1 MEIELRIGLFFAGLA
16 VLVLL
21 YFLTRS
27 KKRKTRRKEFEDFN
41 FDKEGLINPLDTEMN
56 PEIESVGPVRVIKD
70 NPNYPGDRVETSDTE
85 ESVPQVSD
93 RGAQAEDTQDAE
105 DAEDA
110 QDAQDAKE
118 QKLVVLHVM
127 ARRPRTFKGTS
138 IMDLTRELDLE
149 YDDMRIFHKKVK
161 RLSGRKAMY
170 SVMNA
175 VKPGTFDQDG
185 MDQFETP
192 GISFVMSLPGPENG
206 LKAFNIMLEAAKRAS
221 EYLQGDVFDESRN
234 RLSQQTIAHL
244 QEEVQL
250 FSLKHPSTDQDT

>member
-56 PEIESVGPVRVIKD
+56 PEIESVGPVRVIRD

-85 ESVPQVSD
+85 ESAPQVSD
-93 RGAQAEDTQDAE
+93 RGAQAEDT
-105 DAEDA
+105 
-110 QDAQDAKE
+110 QDAKE

-138 IMDLTRELDLE
+138 IIDLTRELDLE
-149 YDDMRIFHKKVK
+149 YDGMRIFHKKVK
-161 RLSGRKAMY
+161 RLSGRKAIY

-250 FSLKHPSTDQDT
+250 FSLKHTSTDQDT

>member
-56 PEIESVGPVRVIKD
+56 SEIESVGPVRVIRD

-85 ESVPQVSD
+85 ESAPQVSD

-105 DAEDA
+105 GD
-110 QDAQDAKE
+110 QDAKE

-127 ARRPRTFKGTS
+127 ARRPRSFKGTS

-206 LKAFNIMLEAAKRAS
+206 LKAFNIMLEAATRAS
-221 EYLQGDVFDESRN
+221 EYLQGDVFDESRS